1 MINKDTKQKLSG
13 LTVLLHWVVGLVI
26 ITLAV
31 IGVYMSEN
39 EVFALYPIHKS
50 IGVLIF
56 AVIVIR
62 IYWRFVN
69 GWLQPVANYT
79 KIEYNLSKIVHWV
92 LIIATIVM
100 PISGFIMSGAGGYGV
115 SVFGLEIVAANFDP
129 VAKKAIAH
137 NAALASFMSGTHAN
151 AGWTMIIAIFLHLAG
166 AIKHHFMDKD
176 STLKRMLG
184 KRI

>member
-13 LTVLLHWVVGLVI
+13 LTVLLHWLVGLVI
-26 ITLAV
+26 ITLTV

-56 AVIVIR
+56 TVIVIR
-62 IYWRFVN
+62 VYWRFVN
-69 GWLQPVANYT
+69 GWLQPAANYT
-79 KIEYNLSKIVHWV
+79 KIEHNLSKIVHWV
-92 LIIATIVM
+92 LIIAMIVM
-100 PISGFIMSGAGGYGV
+100 PISGFIMSGTGGHGV
-115 SVFGLEIVAANFDP
+115 SVFGLEIVAANFDL
-129 VAKKAIAH
+129 VAKKAIAY
-137 NAALASFMSGTHAN
+137 NAALAGFMHSTHVNSG
-151 AGWTMIIAIFLHLAG
+151 WVMIIAIFLHLMG

-176 STLKRMLG
+176 STLKRMFG